1 MAFLMKMAELQSNVC
16 NTLKIADEAMSLFEK
31 EGIGQEDLKEK
42 LTQVSVNLKE
52 AEKEIAKFLIDKQS
66 VIEETEF
73 LSEAFRIEYGTILK
87 YRQYAALIENKEIA
101 SRFINFGKSE
111 TKHAN
116 ELIKLIF
123 ERGGSPQHIF
133 KEEKPSESLKKE
145 GIMTALIKAE
155 KETIAFYENGLK
167 KFGEAEFSWLIG
179 NIKMEEAE
187 HLKELKKLEKE
198 FDEKEIVVR
207 YNPKYKWI
215 DPYMGEVGD
224 RAWIE

>member
-1 MAFLMKMAELQSNVC
+1 MAFLMKMSELQSNVC
-16 NTLKIADEAMSLFEK
+16 KTLELADEVKSLFEK
-31 EGIGQEDLKEK
+31 EGIGQKDLKNK

-73 LSEAFRIEYGTILK
+73 LTEAFRIEYGTILK

-101 SRFINFGKSE
+101 SHFINFGKSE
-111 TKHAN
+111 TKHASD
-116 ELIKLIF
+116 LIKLIF
-123 ERGGSPQHIF
+123 ERGGTPKHIF
-133 KEEKPSESLKKE
+133 KEEKAGESLKKE
-145 GIMTALIKAE
+145 GIMKALIKSE

-167 KFGEAEFSWLIG
+167 KFGDAEFAWLIR
-179 NIKMEEAE
+179 NIKIEEAE

-198 FDEKEIVVR
+198 FQEKEIVLR
-207 YNPKYKWI
+207 YDPQFKWV
-215 DPYMGEVGD
+215 DPYMGEAGD

>member
-1 MAFLMKMAELQSNVC
+1 MAFLMKMAELESNVC
-16 NTLKIADEAMSLFEK
+16 NTLKIADEAKSLFEK

-73 LSEAFRIEYGTILK
+73 LTEAFRIEYGTILK

-101 SRFINFGKSE
+101 SHFINFGKSE
-111 TKHAN
+111 TKHASA
-116 ELIKLIF
+116 LIKLIF
-123 ERGGSPQHIF
+123 ERGGTPKHIF
-133 KEEKPSESLKKE
+133 KEEKPSENLEKE
-145 GIMTALIKAE
+145 GIMTVLIKAE

-167 KFGEAEFSWLIG
+167 KFGDAEFSWLIG
-179 NIKMEEAE
+179 NIKIEETE
-187 HLKELKKLEKE
+187 HLKELNKLEKE
-198 FDEKEIVVR
+198 FKEKEIVLR
-207 YNPKYKWI
+207 YDPQFKWV
-215 DPYMGEVGD
+215 DPYMGEAGD